1 MNFAPEQKE
10 EFRQLI
16 KQTVSTIQLLESRAG
31 LDQFDSELV
40 NEVIRLDELNSSLQN
55 ALLHGFSQVVSTEPI
70 PTDTIL
76 QQIVNEEYQD

>member
-16 KQTVSTIQLLESRAG
+16 SQTVASVELIESRAG

-40 NEVIRLDELNSSLQN
+40 SEVIHLDELNDALQR
-55 ALLHGFSQVVSTEPI
+55 ALLQGFSDVVSTPI
-70 PTDTIL
+70 PADTE
-76 QQIVNEEYQD
+76 QQLINQEYNE

>member
-40 NEVIRLDELNSSLQN
+40 NEVIRLDELNSSLQS
-55 ALLHGFSQVVSTEPI
+55 ALLHGFGGDVSTT
-70 PTDTIL
+70 PTPADTE
-76 QQIVNEEYQD
+76 QQLINEEYQD